1 MTTRRF
7 RVAIRQV
14 RSSVKTDCKG
24 ARNLTN
30 GLGVIM
36 GLRRLSD
43 DRSKTACTLRILV
56 LTHGKTMGESSRT
69 GD

>member
-1 MTTRRF
+1 
-7 RVAIRQV
+7 
-14 RSSVKTDCKG
+14 
-24 ARNLTN
+24 
-30 GLGVIM
+30 LGVIM